1 MSKPVVAITRPKDR
15 AKKASEIVETLGG
28 TPVLAPTLDLQP
40 VNSESLK
47 NLVARKDELDWIIF
61 TSPTTIVSLN
71 KFYPD
76 FIKTLDCKLA
86 VIGNKTGKLA
96 EKNGLTVDLMPEDFT
111 AEGLIEEFKKR
122 GITGK
127 TIGIPRTASARPIL
141 PEELEKLGNEVIL
154 AEAYKSLFPMDE
166 KSVQELI
173 SKIENKEI
181 DAITFTSPLTVEN
194 FFEIAEDKHKL
205 ARLLNDNLLTVS
217 IGPITAKVLDKYDVA
232 YIHPDTYTVPDMM
245 ELLFKT
251 WSQRCKFRYY
261 GIFHFGASKT
271 NQRKSYG
278 TYRT

>member
-15 AKKASEIVETLGG
+15 AKKACEIVENLGG
-28 TPVLAPTLDLQP
+28 SAILAPTLDLQP

-47 NLVARKDELDWIIF
+47 DLVSKKDELDWIVF

-76 FIKTLDCKLA
+76 FIKSLNCKLA

-96 EKNGLTVDLMPEDFT
+96 EKNGLAVDLMPEDFT

-122 GITGK
+122 EITGK
-127 TIGIPRTASARPIL
+127 TIGIPRTASARPVL
-141 PEELEKLGNEVIL
+141 PEELEKLGNTVIL

-166 KSVQELI
+166 KAVQDLI
-173 SKIENKEI
+173 QKIENKEI

-194 FFEIAEDKHKL
+194 FFKIADDKAKL
-205 ARLLNDNLLTVS
+205 AQLLNNNLLTVC
-217 IGPITAKVLDKYDVA
+217 IGPITAKVLDEYDIS
-232 YIHPDTYTVPDMM
+232 YIYPDTYTVPDMM

-251 WSQRCKFRYY
+251 WRENN
-261 GIFHFGASKT
+261 G
-271 NQRKSYG
+271 
-278 TYRT
+278 

>member
-15 AKKASEIVETLGG
+15 AKKACEIVVKLGG
-28 TPVLAPTLDLQP
+28 KPILAPTLDLEP

-47 NLVARKDELDWIIF
+47 ELVRRKDELDWIIF

-76 FIKTLDCKLA
+76 FIKSLDCNLA

-96 EKNGLTVDLMPEDFT
+96 EENGLTVDLMPEDFT

-122 GITGK
+122 NITDK

-141 PEELEKLGNEVIL
+141 PESLEKLGNEVIL

-166 KSVQELI
+166 DAVKSLI
-173 SKIENKEI
+173 SKIENREI

-194 FFEIAEDKHKL
+194 FFEIVDDKEKIAKL
-205 ARLLNDNLLTVS
+205 LSENLLTVC
-217 IGPITAKVLDKYDVA
+217 IGPITARVLEKYGIDHI
-232 YIHPDTYTVPDMM
+232 YPDTYTVPDMM

-251 WSQRCKFRYY
+251 LERC
-261 GIFHFGASKT
+261 
-271 NQRKSYG
+271 
-278 TYRT
+278 

>member
-15 AKKASEIVETLGG
+15 AKKACEIVENLGG
-28 TPVLAPTLDLQP
+28 SAILAPTLDLQP

-47 NLVARKDELDWIIF
+47 ELVSKKDELDWIVF

-76 FIKTLDCKLA
+76 FIKSLNCKLA

-122 GITGK
+122 EITGK
-127 TIGIPRTASARPIL
+127 TIGIPRTASARPVL
-141 PEELEKLGNEVIL
+141 PEELEKLGNTVIL

-166 KSVQELI
+166 KAVQDLI
-173 SKIENKEI
+173 QKIENKEI

-194 FFEIAEDKHKL
+194 FFKIADDKAKL
-205 ARLLNDNLLTVS
+205 AQLLNDNLLTVC
-217 IGPITAKVLDKYDVA
+217 IGPITAKVLEEYGIS
-232 YIHPDTYTVPDMM
+232 YIYPDTYTVPDMM

-251 WSQRCKFRYY
+251 WRENN
-261 GIFHFGASKT
+261 G
-271 NQRKSYG
+271 
-278 TYRT
+278 

>member
-15 AKKASEIVETLGG
+15 AKKACEIVEKLGG
-28 TPVLAPTLDLQP
+28 TAVLAPTLDLQP
-40 VNSESLK
+40 INSESLK
-47 NLVARKDELDWIIF
+47 ELVSRKDELDWIIF

-76 FIKTLDCKLA
+76 FIKSLNCKLA

-96 EKNGLTVDLMPEDFT
+96 EKNGLEVDLMPEDFT

-122 GITGK
+122 KITSS

-141 PEELEKLGNEVIL
+141 PEELENMGNEVIL

-166 KSVQELI
+166 NAVKELI
-173 SKIENKEI
+173 EKIEKREI

-194 FFEIAEDKHKL
+194 FMQIADDKQKL
-205 ARLLNDNLLTVS
+205 AELLCENLLTVC
-217 IGPITAKVLDKYDVA
+217 IGPITARVLERYGID
-232 YIHPDTYTVPDMM
+232 YIYPDTYTVDDMM

-251 WSQRCKFRYY
+251 WRENN
-261 GIFHFGASKT
+261 G
-271 NQRKSYG
+271 
-278 TYRT
+278 

>member
-15 AKKASEIVETLGG
+15 AQKACEIVEKLGG
-28 TPVLAPTLDLQP
+28 KPILAPTLDLEP

-47 NLVARKDELDWIIF
+47 NLVKRKDDLDWIIF

-96 EKNGLTVDLMPEDFT
+96 EKNGLSVDLMPKDFT
-111 AEGLIEEFKKR
+111 AEGLIEEFEKR
-122 GITGK
+122 EITNQV
-127 TIGIPRTASARPIL
+127 IGIPRTASARPIL
-141 PEELEKLGNEVIL
+141 PESLEKLGNEVIL

-166 KSVQELI
+166 DAVKDLI
-173 SKIENKEI
+173 SKIENKKI

-194 FFEIAEDKHKL
+194 FFEIVEDKERMAKL
-205 ARLLNDNLLTVS
+205 LSENLLTVC
-217 IGPITAKVLDKYDVA
+217 IGPITAKVLEKYDIDHI
-232 YIHPDTYTVPDMM
+232 YPDTYTVPDMM

-251 WSQRCKFRYY
+251 LDRC
-261 GIFHFGASKT
+261 
-271 NQRKSYG
+271 
-278 TYRT
+278 

>member
-15 AKKASEIVETLGG
+15 AKKACEIVENLGG
-28 TPVLAPTLDLQP
+28 EAILAPTLDLEP
-40 VNSESLK
+40 VNTDSLK
-47 NLVARKDELDWIIF
+47 NLVARKDELDWIVF

-76 FIKTLDCKLA
+76 FIKTLNCKLA

-122 GITGK
+122 GITNQ

-141 PEELEKLGNEVIL
+141 PEEVEKLGNEIIL

-166 KSVQELI
+166 NAIKELI
-173 SKIENKEI
+173 EKIENKEI

-194 FFEIAEDKHKL
+194 FFEIADDKEKL
-205 ARLLNDNLLTVS
+205 AKLLNDNLLTVC
-217 IGPITAKVLDKYDVA
+217 IGPITAKVLEKYDIA
-232 YIHPDTYTVPDMM
+232 YIYPDTYTVPDMM

-251 WSQRCKFRYY
+251 WREE
-261 GIFHFGASKT
+261 
-271 NQRKSYG
+271 NE
-278 TYRT
+278 

>member
-15 AKKASEIVETLGG
+15 AKKACEIVENLGG
-28 TPVLAPTLDLQP
+28 SAILAPTLDLQP

-47 NLVARKDELDWIIF
+47 ELVSKKDELDWIVF

-76 FIKTLDCKLA
+76 FIKTLNCKLA

-122 GITGK
+122 EITGK
-127 TIGIPRTASARPIL
+127 TIGIPRTASARPVL
-141 PEELEKLGNEVIL
+141 PEELEKLGNTIIL

-166 KSVQELI
+166 KAVQDLI
-173 SKIENKEI
+173 QKIENKEI

-194 FFEIAEDKHKL
+194 FFKVADDKTKL
-205 ARLLNDNLLTVS
+205 AQLLNDNLLTVC
-217 IGPITAKVLDKYDVA
+217 IGPITAKVLEEYGID
-232 YIHPDTYTVPDMM
+232 YIYPDTYTVPDMM
-245 ELLFKT
+245 ELLFNT
-251 WSQRCKFRYY
+251 WRENN
-261 GIFHFGASKT
+261 G
-271 NQRKSYG
+271 
-278 TYRT
+278 